1 MNSAIVGTDLFY
13 HSSCDDALG
22 MCFLISQYLSLFS
35 LIVSVCC
42 LCVLVC
48 VIIALVTDVLI
59 LINVLSMYMFVLYVN
74 MSTGSSIT
82 GIDKFLFLL
91 SHNLIVYCLIVS
103 CTYLT
108 ILCCVHICTV
118 ISIAGYCCSYSL
130 CRFSVL
136 WSVIALIAGHL
147 NEILITCILPI

>member
-1 MNSAIVGTDLFY
+1 MY
-13 HSSCDDALG
+13 
-22 MCFLISQYLSLFS
+22 
-35 LIVSVCC
+35 C
-42 LCVLVC
+42 LCTCLYC
-48 VIIALVTDVLI
+48 MLI
-59 LINVLSMYMFVLYVN
+59 CLLDQASLELTN
-74 MSTGSSIT
+74 
-82 GIDKFLFLL
+82 LFLL

-147 NEILITCILPI
+147 NEILITCILPIKVEIYYLIIITIIMKSTKVQSVIWLKCNIWIENIFAVNTMVYTKTELY